1 MSFSVR
7 HGTFLLATS
16 VTLVVALGARNGSA
30 ASHATIDRPTVL
42 LDSIRAILRLTTPA
56 IDEVAILEVR
66 AGPMGDPRRA
76 LLAWGIRKDRQFH
89 GSFAEEL
96 FGVFVVNDSLT
107 RLLRTIDVIPTP
119 RWHDFDMRIVSVTR
133 DSIHLRGQGATYGD
147 APFSRAY
154 AW

>member
-1 MSFSVR
+1 MGIRVR
-7 HGTFLLATS
+7 YAMLFLAAC
-16 VTLVVALGARNGSA
+16 VVLSA
-30 ASHATIDRPTVL
+30 AFGDRGEAYRRDIRPVPL
-42 LDSIRAILRLTTPA
+42 LDSIRSILRLTTPA
-56 IDEVAILEVR
+56 IEEVAILEVR

-76 LLAWGIRKDRQFH
+76 LLAWGIRKDRHFQ

-107 RLLRTIDVIPTP
+107 RLIRTVDVIPTP
-119 RWHDFDMRIVSVTR
+119 RWLDFEMRLEGVTR
-133 DSIHLRGQGATYGD
+133 DSIHVRGQGATHGD